1 SNCSPRIERPM
12 SATMAVPARRSLSTL
27 RSNANNPPLLP
38 DRVGKG
44 RFSVEPANLQSGLF
58 VIRRKGQVL
67 DLQEGQPLVMAEVQL
82 DVDRNAGNRGR
93 TSAGHRRDTGD
104 ELLNERAQ
112 LRRVAERPS
121 RPEID
126 PGVFTVDDA
135 ITLRRDSVHGAG
147 HRSEHRGR

>member
-1 SNCSPRIERPM
+1 M

-44 RFSVEPANLQSGLF
+44 RFSVEPANLQSGIF

-82 DVDRNAGNRGR
+82 REARNAGNRALF
-93 TSAGHRRDTGD
+93 SADQRREPGV
-104 ELLNERAQ
+104 ELRNEREQ
-112 LRRVAERPS
+112 WGRV
-121 RPEID
+121 PE
-126 PGVFTVDDA
+126 
-135 ITLRRDSVHGAG
+135 
-147 HRSEHRGR
+147 